1 MPVQQNKSQFDK
13 VFSSWDILVIAFGA
27 MIGWG
32 WVVQSGDW
40 IEKAGVIGAML
51 GFLIGGVM
59 IFFIGLTYAEL
70 TPAMPECGGEH
81 VFSMRAMGP
90 YGSFICTWAI
100 ILGYVSVVC
109 FEACAFPT
117 IISYLWP
124 GFLKGYM
131 YTIAGFKVYASWVAV
146 AVVFA
151 FLITIINLMG
161 AKTAAILQTILTV
174 AIGAA
179 GILLVVASF
188 ITGSPSNLDGQVF
201 NGSTNGTII
210 GNIIRVAAVSPFFF
224 VGFDVIPQA
233 AEEIN
238 IPLKKIGKVLLLSIV
253 LAITFYALVI
263 FAVGYVMDAKSI
275 VNSYS
280 ASGLVTAD
288 AMAKAFHSE
297 AMAKVII
304 IAGMCGIVTSW
315 NSFMLGGSRAIYS
328 MAESYM
334 IPAAFKKLSPK
345 HKTPTTAIWLIGI
358 LSMLAPFFG
367 RQMLVWVSDAGNF
380 GCVLAYFMVAMS
392 FLILRKKEPNMARPY
407 KVSHGMLCGTIAVI
421 TSGIMLFLYILPN
434 SGAALAPQE
443 WAIAGGWYVLGIFF
457 IIGCKA
463 VYKDKFGYYAPLN
476 AMINGKPVEGAAP
489 AGKAAASAVWSI
501 EKSLGREEAAAD
513 DIPAMSSDFSYF
525 LPVNIHFGAG
535 KVSEVGTLASAY
547 GKKAMI
553 VTGGS
558 SSKKSG
564 LLYKINGLLD
574 QAGMSTEIFDKV
586 TPNPLTTTAMEGAA
600 KAKDDSVEVIV
611 AVGGGS
617 VLDCAKAIAF
627 MAKND
632 GDISDYIF
640 GRKSSAA
647 ALPLVLIPTTC
658 GTGSEANGFAVLTDP
673 ATGDKKSLRTPAI
686 VAKDSIVD
694 PDVMKTMPKSVLA
707 SVGFDALCHCMEA
720 FTARN
725 AQPVTDALCLY
736 AIPLIAENLVRL
748 YKGDDSDEAWAAITL
763 GATFGGM
770 VINTAGVTLAHG
782 MEHPVSGKVNATHG
796 KGLAALTPVV
806 IESEFSHNRL
816 KFGRIARMLGGFTAE
831 DCAGEVRNL
840 LSDIDL
846 NITLTDLGIKKED
859 IPWLTENCLK
869 VSAGNI
875 KNTPGSYTKEDIS
888 RLYEAAL

>member
-1 MPVQQNKSQFDK
+1 MGEKKGSEFNK

-51 GFLIGGVM
+51 GFVLGGVM

-131 YTIAGFKVYASWVAV
+131 YTVAGFRIYASWVAV

-151 FLITIINLMG
+151 FIITIINLMG

-179 GILLVVASF
+179 GIALVVASLF
-188 ITGSPSNLDGQVF
+188 SGAPSNLSGQVF
-201 NGSTNGTII
+201 EGSSQSGILS
-210 GNIIRVAAVSPFFF
+210 NIIRVAAVSPFFF
-224 VGFDVIPQA
+224 IGFDVIPQA

-238 IPLKKIGKVLLLSIV
+238 VPLKKIGKILLLSIV
-253 LAITFYALVI
+253 LAISFYALVI
-263 FAVGYVMDAKSI
+263 FAVGYVMDSGSI
-275 VNSYS
+275 ADSYQ

-297 AMAKVII
+297 AMSKVII

-334 IPAAFKKLSPK
+334 VPRAFKKLSKK
-345 HKTPTTAIWLIGI
+345 HKTPTTAVWLIGI
-358 LSMLAPFFG
+358 LSMLAPFAG
-367 RQMLVWVSDAGNF
+367 RKMLVWVSDAGNF
-380 GCVLAYFMVAMS
+380 GCVMAYFMVSLS
-392 FLILRKKEPNMARPY
+392 FLILRKKEPDMPRPY
-407 KVSHGMLCGTIAVI
+407 KVRFGKVAGALAVI
-421 TSGIMLFLYILPN
+421 MSGLMLILYILPS
-434 SGAALAPQE
+434 SGAALMPQE
-443 WAIAGGWYVLGIFF
+443 WGIAGGWFIVGIFF
-457 IIGCKA
+457 VIGCKA
-463 VYKDKFGYYAPLN
+463 RYKDKFGYYAPLN
-476 AMINGKPVEGAAP
+476 AMMAGSKTSSEEKTQTGEGTAVISVERAL
-489 AGKAAASAVWSI
+489 
-501 EKSLGREEAAAD
+501 EKEEALSD
-513 DIPAMSSDFSYF
+513 QIPVMAPEFSYF
-525 LPVNIHFGAG
+525 LPVNINFGPGKVALAG
-535 KVSEVGTLASAY
+535 KIARAY
-547 GKKAMI
+547 GKKALI

-558 SSKKSG
+558 SARKSG
-564 LLYKINGLLD
+564 LLDRVKGLME
-574 QAGMSTEIFDKV
+574 AEGMTCEIFDKV
-586 TPNPLTTTAMEGAA
+586 TPNPLTTTAMEGASLA
-600 KAKDDSVEVIV
+600 RSLSTELVV

-617 VLDCAKAIAF
+617 MMDAAKGIAF

-640 GRKSSAA
+640 GRKTGDM

-658 GTGSEANGFAVLTDP
+658 GTGSEGNGFAVLTDP
-673 ATGDKKSLRTPAI
+673 ATADKKSLRSTAI
-686 VAKDSIVD
+686 VAKASVVD
-694 PDVMKTMPKSVLA
+694 PLVMKTMPKGVLA
-707 SVGFDALCHCMEA
+707 SVGFDALCHCIEA
-720 FTARN
+720 YTARK
-725 AQPVTDALCLY
+725 AQPLTDALCLY
-736 AIPLIAENLVRL
+736 AIPLIAENLVKL
-748 YKGDDSDEAWAAITL
+748 YRGEESDEAWEAVTL
-763 GATFGGM
+763 AATFGGM

-782 MEHPVSGKVNATHG
+782 MEHPVSGKVDAVHG
-796 KGLAALTPVV
+796 RGLAAITPAV
-806 IESEFSHNRL
+806 IEAEYRYNRV
-816 KFGRIARMLGGFTAE
+816 KFGRIARILGGFTAE
-831 DCAGEVRNL
+831 DCAGRIRVL
-840 LSDIDL
+840 LSQLDM
-846 NITLTDLGIKKED
+846 NITLSDLGIGEED
-859 IPWLTENCLK
+859 IDWLAENCCK

-875 KNTPGSYTKEDIS
+875 DNTPGSYTKESIAD
-888 RLYEAAL
+888 LYRACM